1 MGADAE
7 RGDRVEVAAS
17 TFEPIDLAPPAFYEQ
32 PWFAMVVRYGAAL
45 LAVLLVLLF
54 AVRPLIGKRK
64 GKGEPAAEPAPA
76 DAPVAAL
83 SADGTVAEA
92 EELSPD
98 TGTPLGDLPRQ
109 VELARQLAASQPER
123 AVEALQRM
131 LKSPEERAA

>member
-1 MGADAE
+1 
-7 RGDRVEVAAS
+7 VEVVAS
-17 TFEPIDLAPPAFYEQ
+17 TFEPVDLAPPAFYEQ

-54 AVRPLIGKRK
+54 AVRPLIGKRNSK
-64 GKGEPAAEPAPA
+64 GKSDPAADPALA

-83 SADGTVAEA
+83 SADGAVLEAA
-92 EELSPD
+92 EEPAPD

-131 LKSPEERAA
+131 LESPEERAA